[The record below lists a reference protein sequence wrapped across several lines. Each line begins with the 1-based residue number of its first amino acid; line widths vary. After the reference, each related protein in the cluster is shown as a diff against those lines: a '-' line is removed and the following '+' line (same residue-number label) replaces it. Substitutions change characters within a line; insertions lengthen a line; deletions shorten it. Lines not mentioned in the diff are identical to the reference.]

1 MGQVIEVPFT
11 DPSIAPIVR
20 AAFGSVNSRRNVKVS
35 VKETYHVHDYWSDG
49 SRDECRFVKLD
60 TMQVISA
67 DQVEAIR
74 NNPYRLP
81 MGDVALVP
89 GVAVVEHCIFCG
101 KDLGYRVYL
110 HSSNMAPMLAAP
122 QAAADIT
129 PEQRRILVNYRSLK
143 SGYRPK
149 YTQEELAPLIAKGYL
164 RQSKTG
170 ATGITNEGRAVTAN
184 DR

>member
-1 MGQVIEVPFT
+1 MGQVIEVPPT
-11 DPSIAPIVR
+11 DPSVAPLIR
-20 AAFGSVNSRRNVKVS
+20 AAFGQSNGRRNVRVQVAEAVHVS
-35 VKETYHVHDYWSDG
+35 DYWDGG
-49 SRDECRFVKLD
+49 SRNECRFVKLD
-60 TMQVISA
+60 TMQVVSA
-67 DQVEAIR
+67 EQIEGIR
-74 NNPYRLP
+74 INPFRLP
-81 MGDVALVP
+81 SGDVTMCA
-89 GVAVVEHCIFCG
+89 GIAVVEHIIFCG

-110 HSSNMAPMLAAP
+110 HTDNMAPMLAAP
-122 QAAADIT
+122 QSATDIT

-164 RQSKTG
+164 RQSKNG